1 MWGACPS
8 GGTITSAIYIN
19 YIRAKSIPHPHTVS
33 TITQYTH
40 AGISIID
47 PCGYSHTR
55 TSHRDSAHRNAVPY
69 IFAAFRL
76 YRNRGF

>member
-1 MWGACPS
+1 MWGACS
-8 GGTITSAIYIN
+8 GGGTSTSAIYIN
-19 YIRAKSIPHPHTVS
+19 YIRAKSIPHPYTVS
-33 TITQYTH
+33 TITQYAH
-40 AGISIID
+40 AGISIIG
-47 PCGYSHTR
+47 PRGYSHAC